1 MGGKNQKKIE
11 NVSMVKNALQET
23 IKEICR
29 DREKYGLVPNA
40 FIRNRALP
48 LDRLITDILL
58 LENKSIEKSLL
69 SNHQYST
76 DTPTT
81 EAFIR
86 QRNKLSPDAFK
97 DMFISF
103 NKKTSEFCKK
113 TYKGYKLFACDGTDV
128 SIYLNPKDEE
138 TYIHQAGMKGFNQ
151 LHVNTLYD
159 LLNQVYTDVTISG
172 KKKNSERK
180 ELNAMA
186 DGFDL
191 ENPSIII
198 ADRGYEGINVYA
210 HLIEKG
216 FKFLIR
222 LKDVDSNG
230 IASNYKDMGETFDI
244 DFDKILAR
252 CVPQHCENR
261 EKIKILSEQSPFDFF
276 ENEDDIYPIN
286 FRVVRF
292 QLDNG
297 NYECVATNLNREEFP
312 PEELKQLYAKRWG
325 IELSY
330 RDLKY
335 TLGLNNL
342 HARKTNSV
350 KQEIYANLIMYNFCR
365 INSSFAEV
373 EKKIYR

>member
-11 NVSMVKNALQET
+11 NVSMVKNALQES
-23 IKEICR
+23 IKEVC
-29 DREKYGLVPNA
+29 REKEKYSLIPNG
-40 FIRNRALP
+40 FIRNRTLP
-48 LDRLITDILL
+48 LDKLITDILL
-58 LENKSIEKSLL
+58 IENKSIEI
-69 SNHQYST
+69 SNHQYSKVI
-76 DTPTT
+76 PTT

-86 QRNKLSPDAFK
+86 QRNKLSPEAFK
-97 DMFISF
+97 YIFKSF
-103 NKKTSEFCKK
+103 NQKTNEFCKK
-113 TYKGYKLFACDGTDV
+113 TYKGYKLYACDGTDV
-128 SIYLNPKDEE
+128 SIYRNPNDEE
-138 TYIHQAGMKGFNQ
+138 TYIHQAGKKGFNQ

-159 LLNQVYTDVTISG
+159 VINQVFTDVTIDG

-180 ELNAMA
+180 ELNSMA
-186 DGFDL
+186 DNFEL
-191 ENPSIII
+191 ENPTIII
-198 ADRGYEGINVYA
+198 TDRGYEGVNVYA
-210 HLIEKG
+210 HLINKG

-230 IASNYKDMGETFDI
+230 IASNYKDLGETFDI

-252 CVPQHCENR
+252 YVPQNCENR
-261 EKIKILSEQSPFDFF
+261 EKIKILRETSTFDFF
-276 ENEDDIYPIN
+276 ENEDDVYPIN
-286 FRVVRF
+286 FRIVRF

-297 NYECVATNLNREEFP
+297 NYECVATNLDRDEFP

-330 RDLKY
+330 KDLKY

-373 EKKIYR
+373 EKK